1 MMFFSIKMPLT
12 CTFLSHEDVA
22 TMNHQILRLPMSHP
36 LRKECVD
43 GEVKLMRYEDIYYT
57 HSAGGFYF
65 ERSREAFINGA
76 RTYHCS
82 AFVIDD
88 PGAVSKLLD
97 RFREQHGAK
106 MFARM
111 DYAIVVHRDQRLMLV
126 KFPPCML
133 RHMLAPSGGQMKTG
147 LIGPRDALGE
157 LPALVKTGAL
167 ANAQEYMDGRYGVV
181 VATGYSEGYL
191 SLVERLHWD
200 IVREVIAHPG
210 RGLTVCPV
218 GAWEP

>member
-1 MMFFSIKMPLT
+1 
-12 CTFLSHEDVA
+12 
-22 TMNHQILRLPMSHP
+22 MSHP

-43 GEVKLMRYEDIYYT
+43 GEVKLMRYEDISYT
-57 HSAGGFYF
+57 HSADGFY
-65 ERSREAFINGA
+65 
-76 RTYHCS
+76 TYHCS

-88 PGAVSKLLD
+88 PDEVNKLLD
-97 RFREQHGAK
+97 RFREHSGAK

-111 DYAIVVHRDQRLMLV
+111 DYVIVVHRDQRLMLV
-126 KFPPCML
+126 KYPPCML

-147 LIGPRDALGE
+147 LIGPRDALDE
-157 LPALVKTGAL
+157 LPTLVKTGAL

-181 VATGYSEGYL
+181 VETEYGEGYL
-191 SLVERLHWD
+191 PLAERMHWD

-210 RGLTVCPV
+210 RCLTVCPV